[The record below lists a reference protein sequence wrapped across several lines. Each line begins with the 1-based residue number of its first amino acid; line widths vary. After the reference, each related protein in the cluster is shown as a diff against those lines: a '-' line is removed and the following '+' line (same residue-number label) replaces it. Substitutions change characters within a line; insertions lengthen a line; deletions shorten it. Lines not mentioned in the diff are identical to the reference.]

1 MLHKNVTRLHKII
14 NNSLFMTTGK
24 LDRDRVL
31 QAIVKTVKL
40 ISSSDE
46 DTEFVW
52 HIGESGHATVD
63 SIIVGAYWWLA
74 DNHQGQ
80 NSREYE
86 YLSAIGDIFQPNM
99 STLDEDTPENDVYI
113 HLSAM

>member
-1 MLHKNVTRLHKII
+1 MLNRNVTRLHKVID
-14 NNSLFMTTGK
+14 NSLFMTTGK

-31 QAIVKTVKL
+31 QAIVKIVEL
-40 ISSSDE
+40 IGDTDE

-52 HIGESGHATVD
+52 HIGECGHATVD
-63 SIIVGAYWWLA
+63 SIIVGAYWWLT

-80 NSREYE
+80 FSREYE
-86 YLSAIGDIFQPNM
+86 YLSAIGEIFAPNM
-99 STLDEDTPENDVYI
+99 STLEQDTPENDVYI